1 MSTTP
6 HVSTVDYLVEVAKD
20 WVAGAFAGAQDSDFA
35 LPPHRFELDGH
46 AVRRRRLSRHS
57 REAANPLGAAGCPP
71 EAVTWARAQ
80 VVTLLA
86 DSAEGCI
93 AYEQEIVEILGV
105 EDGDIVATAAF
116 VVRIPGF
123 PPCLGRWDAP

>member
-20 WVAGAFAGAQDSDFA
+20 WVAGAFATAQDGDFA

-46 AVRRRRLSRHS
+46 AVRRRRLSRRS
-57 REAANPLGAAGCPP
+57 REAVNPLGAVAGPV

-80 VVTLLA
+80 IVTLLA
-86 DSAEGCI
+86 DSDEDCI